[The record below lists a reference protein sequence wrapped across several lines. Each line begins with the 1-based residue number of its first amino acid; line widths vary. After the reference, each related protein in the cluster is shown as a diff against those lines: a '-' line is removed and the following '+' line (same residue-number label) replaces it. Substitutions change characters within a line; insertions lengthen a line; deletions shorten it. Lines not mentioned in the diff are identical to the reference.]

1 MAHKR
6 ANRPAGKLRIVGG
19 RWRSRQLPVAAL
31 QGLRPTTDRVRE
43 TLFNWL
49 QNDISGAHCLDLF
62 AGSGALGFEAAS
74 RGAASVL
81 MLELQAQAV
90 SILEDN
96 IKRLQAEDIQI
107 LRKDALE
114 WLKTA
119 SAKPWD
125 IVFIDPPFAS
135 DYLAQVCWLL
145 EDGQQDSQWLA
156 EKATMYLEISNASP
170 LPALPANWH
179 IVKEKKAGQVCYYL
193 IRRNF
198 TEN

>member
-1 MAHKR
+1 MAQKQV
-6 ANRPAGKLRIVGG
+6 NRPPSKLRIIGG

-31 QGLRPTTDRVRE
+31 EGLRPTTDRVRE

-49 QNDISGAHCLDLF
+49 RNEIGGAHCLDLF

-74 RGAASVL
+74 RGAAFVL

-90 SILEDN
+90 LLLEDN
-96 IKRLQAEDIQI
+96 IKLLQAQGIQI
-107 LRKDALE
+107 LHKDAVE
-114 WLKTA
+114 WLKTTA
-119 SAKPWD
+119 AAKPWD

-135 DYLAQVCWLL
+135 DYLAEVCWLL
-145 EDGQQDSQWLA
+145 ENGQWLA
-156 EKATMYLEISNASP
+156 EKATVYLEMDSTSP

-179 IVKEKKAGQVCYYL
+179 IVKEKKAGQVRYYL
-193 IRRNF
+193 VRRNF